1 MTGNRAS
8 THAPAQ
14 PQMTLLGYKELSA
27 WNETDLRTVTL
38 FDIIFLP
45 LTMGAWA
52 LSLTRAAP
60 SFVYVYIV
68 TWLLLTFWVFL
79 TSRCKSRIAERFRLM
94 KEMEADLDVPAHSR
108 VSGYPG
114 TPNGITLRWC
124 FYIVAVALGA
134 AEAVISAQ
142 RYSRIAVQY
151 LEADLRIMPAIHPQV
166 VVVLLGFYGVC
177 FGIHFFVS
185 RWRRERN
192 KNGQ

>member
-1 MTGNRAS
+1 MTENRAS
-8 THAPAQ
+8 THAPVQ

-38 FDIIFLP
+38 FDLIFLP

-68 TWLLLTFWVFL
+68 TWLLMTFWVFL
-79 TSRCKSRIAERFRLM
+79 TTRSKSRIAERFRLM

-108 VSGYPG
+108 VAAIPG
-114 TPNGITLRWC
+114 TPNGITLRWS
-124 FYIVAVALGA
+124 FYLVAVVLGA
-134 AEAVISAQ
+134 AVAVISAQ
-142 RYSRIAVQY
+142 RYGRIAAEF
-151 LEADLRIMPAIHPQV
+151 LEADLRIMPAIYPQV
-166 VVVLLGFYGVC
+166 VAVLMGFFGVC

-185 RWRRERN
+185 RWRSGRD
-192 KNGQ
+192 

>member
-1 MTGNRAS
+1 MTENRTS

-79 TSRCKSRIAERFRLM
+79 TSRYKSRIAERFRLM
-94 KEMEADLDVPAHSR
+94 KEMEADLDVPAHSC
-108 VSGYPG
+108 VAAIPG
-114 TPNGITLRWC
+114 TPNGITLRWS
-124 FYIVAVALGA
+124 FYLVAVVLGA

-142 RYSRIAVQY
+142 RYGRIAAEF
-151 LEADLRIMPAIHPQV
+151 LEADLRIMSAIYPQLV
-166 VVVLLGFYGVC
+166 AVLMGFYGVC
-177 FGIHFFVS
+177 YGIHFFVS
-185 RWRRERN
+185 RWRSGRN

>member
-108 VSGYPG
+108 VAGGPG

-124 FYIVAVALGA
+124 FYIVAVVLGA

-142 RYSRIAVQY
+142 RYSRIAVEY

-185 RWRRERN
+185 RWRSGRH

>member
-1 MTGNRAS
+1 MTENRAS
-8 THAPAQ
+8 THVPAQ

-38 FDIIFLP
+38 FDLIFLP
-45 LTMGAWA
+45 LTMGAWG

-79 TSRCKSRIAERFRLM
+79 TTRCKGRIAERFRLM

-108 VSGYPG
+108 VAAIPG
-114 TPNGITLRWC
+114 TPNGITLRWS
-124 FYIVAVALGA
+124 FYLVAVVLGA
-134 AEAVISAQ
+134 AVAVISAQ
-142 RYSRIAVQY
+142 RYGRIAAEF
-151 LEADLRIMPAIHPQV
+151 LEADLRIMPAIYPQV
-166 VVVLLGFYGVC
+166 VAVLMGFYGVC

-185 RWRRERN
+185 RWRSGRD
-192 KNGQ
+192 

>member
-8 THAPAQ
+8 AHSPAQ

-38 FDIIFLP
+38 FDIVFLP

-52 LSLTRAAP
+52 LCLTRAVP

-79 TSRCKSRIAERFRLM
+79 TTRCKGRIAERFRLM

-108 VSGYPG
+108 VAAIPG
-114 TPNGITLRWC
+114 TPNGITLRWS
-124 FYIVAVALGA
+124 FYLVAVVLGA
-134 AEAVISAQ
+134 AEAVLSAQ
-142 RYSRIAVQY
+142 RYSRIAAEF
-151 LEADLRIMPAIHPQV
+151 LDAGLPSIPAIYPQV
-166 VVVLLGFYGVC
+166 VAVLLGLYG
-177 FGIHFFVS
+177 FGFAIHFPVS
-185 RWRRERN
+185 RWRNARN

>member
-8 THAPAQ
+8 THVPAQ

-38 FDIIFLP
+38 FDLIFLP

-79 TSRCKSRIAERFRLM
+79 TTRCKGRIAERFRLM

-108 VSGYPG
+108 VAAIPG
-114 TPNGITLRWC
+114 TPNGITLRWF
-124 FYIVAVALGA
+124 FYLVAVVLGA
-134 AEAVISAQ
+134 AVAVISAQ
-142 RYSRIAVQY
+142 RYGRIAAEF
-151 LEADLRIMPAIHPQV
+151 LEADLRIMPAIYPQV
-166 VVVLLGFYGVC
+166 VAVLMGFFGVC

-185 RWRRERN
+185 RWRSGRD
-192 KNGQ
+192 

>member
-1 MTGNRAS
+1 MTGNRSS
-8 THAPAQ
+8 THSPVQ

-45 LTMGAWA
+45 LTMAAWG

-79 TSRCKSRIAERFRLM
+79 TTRCKGRIAERFRLM

-108 VSGYPG
+108 VAAIPG
-114 TPNGITLRWC
+114 TPNGITLRWS
-124 FYIVAVALGA
+124 FYLVAVVLGA
-134 AEAVISAQ
+134 AAAVISAQ
-142 RYSRIAVQY
+142 RYGRIAAEF
-151 LEADLRIMPAIHPQV
+151 LEADLRIMPAIYPQV
-166 VVVLLGFYGVC
+166 VAVLMGFFGVC

-185 RWRRERN
+185 RWRSGRD
-192 KNGQ
+192 

>member
-8 THAPAQ
+8 THASVQ

-38 FDIIFLP
+38 FDIVFLP

-60 SFVYVYIV
+60 TFVYVYIV

-79 TSRCKSRIAERFRLM
+79 TSRCKGRIAERFRLM

-108 VSGYPG
+108 VSGCPG
-114 TPNGITLRWC
+114 TLSGITLRWC
-124 FYIVAVALGA
+124 FYIVAVVLGA

-142 RYSRIAVQY
+142 RYSRIAVEY

-185 RWRRERN
+185 RWRSGRN

>member
-8 THAPAQ
+8 SHAPAQ

-108 VSGYPG
+108 VAAIPG
-114 TPNGITLRWC
+114 TPNGITLRWR
-124 FYIVAVALGA
+124 FYVVAVVLGA

-142 RYSRIAVQY
+142 RYSRIAVEF
-151 LEADLRIMPAIHPQV
+151 LEAGLPFTPAIYPQV
-166 VVVLLGFYGVC
+166 VAVLLGLCGVG
-177 FGIHFFVS
+177 FSIHFSVS
-185 RWRRERN
+185 SRRSGRN

>member
-1 MTGNRAS
+1 MNETRAS
-8 THAPAQ
+8 TRSPAQ

-27 WNETDLRTVTL
+27 WNESDLRTVTL

-45 LTMGAWA
+45 LTMGSWA
-52 LSLTRAAP
+52 LSLARAAP

-79 TSRCKSRIAERFRLM
+79 TSRCKSRMAERFRLM

-114 TPNGITLRWC
+114 TPNGIRLRWS
-124 FYIVAVALGA
+124 FYIVAVVLGA

-142 RYSRIAVQY
+142 RFSRISAEF
-151 LEADLRIMPAIHPQV
+151 LEAGLPIMPAIHPQV
-166 VVVLLGFYGVC
+166 VAVLLGLCGVG
-177 FGIHFFVS
+177 FWIRFSVS
-185 RWRRERN
+185 RRRSGRD